1 MHNDLNCSFQE
12 LSGESLDEKKRDLR
26 DQLMEPLLEHVH
38 DVHAFVRS
46 KVLQLWHKLCSHQ
59 AIPLSLQHK
68 VLVLTANRL
77 KDKSSNV
84 RKHAI
89 QLLIALMQGNPYAAR
104 LPLEEVES
112 KLKAEQGKLDGML
125 ELVEKEQPPVTRIDP
140 NKCGPTKTEL
150 WNAMEPEILV
160 AIQEVLEEEENSAS
174 MAELTDDEI
183 VELINQAN
191 YKRVIRLLVQE
202 EDDAEEIL
210 DKMKS
215 TYIGDEDNTAK
226 QEEIE
231 NLVRQAVEEE
241 QAQSAKESQP
251 EGESPEISQQRMVV
265 AYLKDTYAFANSIH
279 EAIPVVCQLLCSK
292 HTSDVLEAVNFFVTA
307 FQFDVLDAMVGVR
320 RMLSLI
326 WSSEAEV
333 KDAVVKAYKELY
345 MDMDKYTSLTAKR
358 RAMKVVANLTA
369 LISCSTQGELAS
381 LEELISLCVKTGDL
395 RKDCIQVMWEKF
407 SITLP
412 DTTEEESQAAL
423 MLLAMVASAQTAI
436 ISSNKAVLV
445 KVGLGERGAKDLR
458 LAHLTC
464 AALLKMAPAKGAV
477 DNQAP
482 MRFLP
487 TEEMFQRVKTLLLNE
502 LTNVDDVHY
511 CQFATTAVALIYQ
524 LAEHPDSIMGEILKE
539 MCKQVYTNNKSGES
553 GELEIS
559 SPVLTR
565 ILIVAGQVAIK
576 QLVHLDV
583 HVYSELRRRARVREE
598 KQETSKQKRN
608 LIQSAS
614 RKRASI
620 RPAPEPEVGEED
632 ELVGAVAD
640 DEEAEFVRKV
650 SCFYFFTELLSKILI
665 TIVML

>member
-1 MHNDLNCSFQE
+1 MD
-12 LSGESLDEKKRDLR
+12 
-26 DQLMEPLLEHVH
+26 PLLEHVH

-59 AIPLSLQHK
+59 AIPLTLQHK
-68 VLVLTANRL
+68 VLVLTTNRL

-112 KLKAEQGKLDGML
+112 KLKVEQEKLDEML
-125 ELVEKEQPPVTRIDP
+125 KVAEKDRPTVTRIDP
-140 NKCGPTKTEL
+140 SKCGPTKTEL

-174 MAELTDDEI
+174 MAELNDEEI
-183 VELINQAN
+183 AELINRAN
-191 YKRVIRLLVQE
+191 YKRVIRMMAHE

-215 TYIGDEDNTAK
+215 IYIGDEDNAAK
-226 QEEIE
+226 QKEME
-231 NLVRQAVEEE
+231 NLVRQAMEEE
-241 QAQSAKESQP
+241 QAQAAAKESEP
-251 EGESPEISQQRMVV
+251 EEERPEISQQRMVV
-265 AYLKDTYAFANSIH
+265 AYLKDTHAFAYSIH
-279 EAIPVVCQLLCSK
+279 EAIPIVCQLLCSK
-292 HTSDVLEAVNFFVTA
+292 HTSDILEAVNFFVTA

-345 MDMDKYTSLTAKR
+345 MDMDKYSNLAAKR
-358 RAMKVVANLTA
+358 RALKVVANLTA

-395 RKDCIQVMWEKF
+395 RKECIQVMWEKF
-407 SITLP
+407 SMTLP
-412 DTTEEESQAAL
+412 ETTEEESRSAL
-423 MLLAMVASAQTAI
+423 MLLAMVASAQTAT
-436 ISSNKAVLV
+436 ISTNMGVLV
-445 KVGLGERGAKDLR
+445 KVGLGERGAKDFR

-464 AALLKMAPAKGAV
+464 AALLKMAPSKAST

-487 TEEMFQRVKTLLLNE
+487 TEEMFQRVKTLLLDGLNN
-502 LTNVDDVHY
+502 LDDVHY
-511 CQFATTAVALIYQ
+511 CQFASTAVSLIYQ
-524 LAEHPDSIMGEILKE
+524 LAEHPDSIIGEIMKE
-539 MCKQVYTNNKSGES
+539 MCKSAYTNNRNAES

-559 SPVLTR
+559 SSVLTR
-565 ILIVAGQVAIK
+565 ILVIAGQVAIK

-583 HVYSELRRRARVREE
+583 HVYTELRRRARVREE
-598 KQETSKQKRN
+598 KQEETSKQKRN
-608 LIQSAS
+608 LAQSAS
-614 RKRASI
+614 RRRASV
-620 RPAPEPEVGEED
+620 RPSSEDAGEDD

-650 SCFYFFTELLSKILI
+650 SETLFIS
-665 TIVML
+665 

>member
-1 MHNDLNCSFQE
+1 MD
-12 LSGESLDEKKRDLR
+12 
-26 DQLMEPLLEHVH
+26 PLLEHVH

-59 AIPLSLQHK
+59 AIPLTLQHK
-68 VLVLTANRL
+68 VLVLTTNRL

-112 KLKAEQGKLDGML
+112 KLKVEQEKLDEML
-125 ELVEKEQPPVTRIDP
+125 KVAEKDRPTVTRIDP
-140 NKCGPTKTEL
+140 SKCGPTKTEL

-174 MAELTDDEI
+174 MAELNDEEI
-183 VELINQAN
+183 AELINRAN
-191 YKRVIRLLVQE
+191 YKRVIRMMAHE

-210 DKMKS
+210 DNMKS
-215 TYIGDEDNTAK
+215 IYIGDEDNAAK
-226 QEEIE
+226 QKEME
-231 NLVRQAVEEE
+231 NLVRQAMEEE
-241 QAQSAKESQP
+241 QAQAAAKESEP
-251 EGESPEISQQRMVV
+251 EEERPEISQQRMVV
-265 AYLKDTYAFANSIH
+265 AYLKDTHAFAYSIH
-279 EAIPVVCQLLCSK
+279 EAIPIVCQLLCSK
-292 HTSDVLEAVNFFVTA
+292 HTSDILEAVNFFVTA

-345 MDMDKYTSLTAKR
+345 MDMDKYSNLAAKR
-358 RAMKVVANLTA
+358 RALKVVANLTA

-395 RKDCIQVMWEKF
+395 RKECIQVMWEKF
-407 SITLP
+407 SMTLP
-412 DTTEEESQAAL
+412 ETTEEESRSAL
-423 MLLAMVASAQTAI
+423 MLLAMVASAQTAT
-436 ISSNKAVLV
+436 ISTNMGVLV
-445 KVGLGERGAKDLR
+445 KVGLGERGAKDFR

-464 AALLKMAPAKGAV
+464 AALLKMAPSKAST

-487 TEEMFQRVKTLLLNE
+487 TEEMFQRVKTLLLDGLNN
-502 LTNVDDVHY
+502 LDDVHY
-511 CQFATTAVALIYQ
+511 CQFASTAVSLIYQ
-524 LAEHPDSIMGEILKE
+524 LAEHPDSIIGEIMKE
-539 MCKQVYTNNKSGES
+539 MCKSAYTNNRNAES

-559 SPVLTR
+559 SSVLTR
-565 ILIVAGQVAIK
+565 ILVIAGQVAIK

-583 HVYSELRRRARVREE
+583 HVYTELRRRARVREE
-598 KQETSKQKRN
+598 KQEETSKQKRN
-608 LIQSAS
+608 LAQSAS
-614 RKRASI
+614 RRRASV
-620 RPAPEPEVGEED
+620 RPSSEDAGEDD

-650 SCFYFFTELLSKILI
+650 SETLFIS
-665 TIVML
+665 

>member
-1 MHNDLNCSFQE
+1 MD
-12 LSGESLDEKKRDLR
+12 
-26 DQLMEPLLEHVH
+26 PLLEHVH

-59 AIPLSLQHK
+59 AIPLTLQHK
-68 VLVLTANRL
+68 VLVLTTNRL

-112 KLKAEQGKLDGML
+112 KLKVEQEKLDEML
-125 ELVEKEQPPVTRIDP
+125 KVAEKDRPTVTRIDP
-140 NKCGPTKTEL
+140 SKCGPTKTEL

-174 MAELTDDEI
+174 MAELNDEEI
-183 VELINQAN
+183 AELINCAN
-191 YKRVIRLLVQE
+191 YKRVIRMMAHE

-215 TYIGDEDNTAK
+215 IYIGDEDNAAK
-226 QEEIE
+226 QKEME
-231 NLVRQAVEEE
+231 NLVRQAMEEE
-241 QAQSAKESQP
+241 QAQAAAKESEP
-251 EGESPEISQQRMVV
+251 EEERPEISQQRMVV
-265 AYLKDTYAFANSIH
+265 AYLKDTHAFAYSIH
-279 EAIPVVCQLLCSK
+279 EAIPIVCQLLCSK
-292 HTSDVLEAVNFFVTA
+292 HTSDILEAVNFFVTA

-345 MDMDKYTSLTAKR
+345 MDMDKYSNLAAKR
-358 RAMKVVANLTA
+358 RALKVVANLTA

-395 RKDCIQVMWEKF
+395 RKECIQVMWEKF
-407 SITLP
+407 SMTLP
-412 DTTEEESQAAL
+412 ETTEEESRSAL
-423 MLLAMVASAQTAI
+423 MLLAMVASAQTAT
-436 ISSNKAVLV
+436 ISTNMGVLV
-445 KVGLGERGAKDLR
+445 KVGLGERGAKDFR

-464 AALLKMAPAKGAV
+464 AALLKMAPSKAST

-487 TEEMFQRVKTLLLNE
+487 TEEMFQRVKTLLLDGLNN
-502 LTNVDDVHY
+502 LDDVHY
-511 CQFATTAVALIYQ
+511 CQFASTAVSLIYQ
-524 LAEHPDSIMGEILKE
+524 LAEHPDSIIGEIMKE
-539 MCKQVYTNNKSGES
+539 MCKSAYTNNRNAES

-559 SPVLTR
+559 SSVLTR
-565 ILIVAGQVAIK
+565 ILVIAGQVAIK

-583 HVYSELRRRARVREE
+583 HVYTELRRRARVREE
-598 KQETSKQKRN
+598 KQEETSKQKRN
-608 LIQSAS
+608 LAQSAS
-614 RKRASI
+614 RRRASV
-620 RPAPEPEVGEED
+620 RPSSEDAGEDD

-650 SCFYFFTELLSKILI
+650 SETLFIS
-665 TIVML
+665 